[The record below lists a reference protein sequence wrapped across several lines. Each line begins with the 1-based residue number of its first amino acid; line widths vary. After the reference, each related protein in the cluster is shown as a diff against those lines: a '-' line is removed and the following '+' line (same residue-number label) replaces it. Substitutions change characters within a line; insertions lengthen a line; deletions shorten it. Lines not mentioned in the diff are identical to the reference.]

1 MEPKSIISGELKQI
15 SPTVAEIGFNLPYQ
29 VPQRYFEGLAEA
41 ILKRIKAESL
51 SAGEELQTLSPLLA
65 GLNKKSPYH
74 VPDGYF
80 SELSENVVGGMK
92 AVDFVNNELQEISP
106 VLDALKDKNVY
117 QVPQGYFEN
126 LAGNILNRVKEAE
139 PAKVIRM
146 NPARRLMRYAAAAVI
161 TGAIAIGGWLYFN
174 NDKPVTDP
182 DTKLAAV
189 DKISDDSKV
198 SDEEMASYLENE
210 TFIATN
216 TASVENTG
224 KDDELNA
231 SDVKEMLSDVS
242 EDELKDYL
250 ITL

>member
-15 SPTVAEIGFNLPYQ
+15 SLTVAEIGFNLPYQ
-29 VPQRYFEGLAEA
+29 VPQGYFEGLAEA
-41 ILKRIKAESL
+41 ILKKIKAESV

-80 SELSENVVGGMK
+80 SELIENVVGGMK
-92 AVDFVNNELQEISP
+92 AVDFVNNELQEIST
-106 VLDALKDKNVY
+106 VLDELKDKNVY

-139 PAKVIRM
+139 PAKVVSM

-161 TGAIAIGGWLYFN
+161 TGAMAIGGWLYFN
-174 NDKPVTDP
+174 NDKTVIDS
-182 DTKLAAV
+182 DLQLAAV
-189 DKISDDSKV
+189 DQISDDGKV

-210 TFIATN
+210 TFATN

-224 KDDELNA
+224 NDDELNA